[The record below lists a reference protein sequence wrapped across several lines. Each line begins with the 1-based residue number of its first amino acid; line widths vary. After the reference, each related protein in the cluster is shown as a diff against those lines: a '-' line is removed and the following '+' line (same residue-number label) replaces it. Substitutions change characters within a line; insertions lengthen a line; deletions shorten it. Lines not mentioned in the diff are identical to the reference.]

1 MAVWRTT
8 CVELSQ
14 CLVLLLLLC
23 QIIHFVHIG
32 QLSRLGEFDKERD
45 QPGKVF
51 RLGSFAVVVRQL
63 FEILPSIRVDN
74 TQRDEVL
81 AHEANVIFHKM
92 PTGYT
97 FRIEVADE
105 LLGGRASLLCF
116 QLLQFGDT
124 CIPNLEECSHLLIL
138 DVSG

>member
-1 MAVWRTT
+1 M
-8 CVELSQ
+8 ELSQ

-51 RLGSFAVVVRQL
+51 RLGSFPVVLRLL
-63 FEILPSIRVDN
+63 FKILPSIGVGN
-74 TQRDEVL
+74 TRQDVVF
-81 AHEANVIFHKM
+81 AHEANVILCKM

-97 FRIEVADE
+97 FLIEVADD
-105 LLGGRASLLCF
+105 LLGGRALLLRF
-116 QLLQFGDT
+116 QLLE
-124 CIPNLEECSHLLIL
+124 PAS
-138 DVSG
+138 